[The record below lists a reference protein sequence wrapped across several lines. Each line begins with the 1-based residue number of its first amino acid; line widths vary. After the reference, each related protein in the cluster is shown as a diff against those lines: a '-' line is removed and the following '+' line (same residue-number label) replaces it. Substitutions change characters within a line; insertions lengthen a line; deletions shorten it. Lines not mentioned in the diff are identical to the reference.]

1 MDTFFQDLRYAVRSL
16 RNSPSFTV
24 VALLA
29 LALGIGANAAMFTIV
44 NAVILRPLPY
54 KDSGRLVYLMEA
66 FKRRPG
72 MSFSYPE
79 FQDYHNQNHVFDGMA
94 AIQGEAFIL
103 SGGSTPQHLNGRNVT
118 SEFFATLGVK
128 PLLGRDFV
136 ASDDQAQSAPT
147 AIIGYGLWQRRL
159 GGDPQIVGKA
169 VTMNDRD

>member
-1 MDTFFQDLRYAVRSL
+1 MEALFQDLRYALRSL
-16 RNSPSFTV
+16 RKSPSFTI

-44 NAVILRPLPY
+44 NAVVLRPLPY

-79 FQDYHNQNHVFDGMA
+79 FHDYHNQNHVFDSMA
-94 AIQGEAFIL
+94 AIQGEGFIL
-103 SGGSTPQHLNGRNVT
+103 SGGSTPQHLHGRNIT
-118 SEFFATLGVK
+118 SEFFGTLGVK
-128 PLLGRDFV
+128 PLLGRDFTV
-136 ASDDQAQSAPT
+136 GDDQTQSAPT
-147 AIIGYGLWQRRL
+147 AIIGYGLWQRRF
-159 GGDPQIVGKA
+159 GGDPQIIGKS